1 MATRNHL
8 LRVLGLT
15 FGLAAVVGSVVGQ
28 GILRSPGIVAQASE
42 SPAILIGLWALGALV
57 ALISASPFAELAA
70 AIPSAG
76 GPMAYAERAFG
87 RRAGVVM
94 AMTLLVIYV
103 SSTAILC
110 FVVGEFLVRLGV
122 GHGRFGPGAL
132 GAAALVA
139 FCLVNA
145 AGTRVSGVTQIVL
158 STAKGAVLMGL
169 VLVLFAQ
176 PDMAPP
182 VAAAP
187 FVSVGWLP
195 FGVAML
201 VIVGTYNGWA
211 DLVIYGEEIE
221 NPGRAI
227 PRAMFGGI
235 AGVTVLYLLVN
246 LALLHVLSPAAM
258 AGSDFVAADAA
269 GRVFGRHGDT
279 VFTAFGVLSVGAI
292 ANLSVMTN
300 SRLVF
305 AAARDGILPR
315 WFAAVGT
322 RGTPIRAMLASSGCA
337 ALFLVSGTYLALS
350 STSISL
356 AQAMYIVVILAAL
369 ALRRSEPD
377 MLRPFRAP
385 WAPWSFLVA
394 LAINA
399 GLLAVFIVQDPFY
412 AMVGFALVAGLW
424 ALYALFAGKGAPP
437 AVPGVAGAEGNRRP
451 IH

>member
-1 MATRNHL
+1 MTTTNHL
-8 LRVLGLT
+8 LRVLGLA
-15 FGLAAVVGSVVGQ
+15 FGLAAVVGSIVGQ
-28 GILRSPGIVAQASE
+28 GILRSPGIVAQASD
-42 SPAILIGLWALGALV
+42 SPAILIGLWIMGALA
-57 ALISASPFAELAA
+57 ALISALAFTELAA

-76 GPMAYAERAFG
+76 GPMAYVERAFG

-94 AMTLLVIYV
+94 AITVLLAYV
-103 SSTAILC
+103 SATAILC

-122 GHGRFGPGAL
+122 GQGRFGPGAM
-132 GAAALVA
+132 GAGSLAL

-145 AGTRVSGVTQIVL
+145 AGTRVSGVTQIAL
-158 STAKGAVLMGL
+158 SSAKGAVLMAL

-176 PDMAPP
+176 PD
-182 VAAAP
+182 AAP
-187 FVSVGWLP
+187 AATSVPAVASGWIP
-195 FGVAML
+195 VGVAML

-235 AGVTVLYLLVN
+235 AGVTTLYLLVN

-258 AGSDFVAADAA
+258 AGSEFVAADAA
-269 GRVFGRHGDT
+269 GGVFGRHGNT

-315 WFAAVGT
+315 WLAAVGS
-322 RGTPIRAMLASSGCA
+322 RGTPIRAMIASAACA
-337 ALFLVSGTYLALS
+337 GLFLVSGTYLALS
-350 STSISL
+350 STSVSL
-356 AQAMYIVVILAAL
+356 SQAIYVVVILSAM

-377 MLRPFRAP
+377 LPRPFRAP
-385 WAPWSFLVA
+385 LFPWSMVLA
-394 LAINA
+394 LAIN
-399 GLLAVFIVQDPFY
+399 GMLLAVFIAQDPFY
-412 AMVGFALVAGLW
+412 ALLGFALVGGLS
-424 ALYALFAGKGAPP
+424 ALYALLAGKGAPP
-437 AVPGVAGAEGNRRP
+437 AVPLVAGAET
-451 IH
+451 